1 MYSHSRKVEECSVV
15 DFKPQ
20 QIVVHASLN
29 GDVMRQVQSNGMAKI
44 GINITASGNKD
55 ISVNLVHI

>member
-1 MYSHSRKVEECSVV
+1 MDECSVV
-15 DFKPQ
+15 DLKLQ
-20 QIVVHASLN
+20 QIVVLASLN
-29 GDVMRQVQSNGMAKI
+29 GDVMRPQSNGMAKI